1 MRRTEY
7 QSDDK
12 AQWRQIVTEAAVG
25 YLGMI
30 TPDGWPRVVPMNFA
44 AAVDRTIY
52 FHGAAEGEKF
62 TVLQES
68 PKVTFSI
75 DLAYSV
81 IPSYWISKKNAGGAT
96 MYYKSALVKGRCVI
110 VEDIDEKVAALK
122 LLMEKYQN
130 DGGYQDITA
139 DSKTYRGLLKAT
151 AIFRIDPEDIDIKIN
166 FRQKKS
172 LDFHRKIIK
181 NLTDRGTPLDLK
193 TAEEIKKLIKI

>member
-7 QSDDK
+7 QIDDLN
-12 AQWRQIVTEAAVG
+12 QWEQIVRTAPVG

-30 TPDGWPRVVPMNFA
+30 TPDGWPRVVPMNF
-44 AAVDRTIY
+44 VVDDRTIY
-52 FHGAAEGEKF
+52 FHGAADGEKF
-62 TVLQES
+62 EVLKKS
-68 PKVTFSI
+68 PRVTFSI

-96 MYYKSALVKGRCVI
+96 MYYKSALVKGRCIV
-110 VEDIDEKVAALK
+110 VEDINEKVTVLK

-130 DGGYQDITA
+130 EGGYQELTA

-151 AIFRIDPEDIDIKIN
+151 AIFRIDPENIDIKIN

-172 LDFHRKIIK
+172 LDFHRKIIE

-193 TAEEIKKLIKI
+193 TADEIKKLIEL